1 MERFLA
7 SAIPVYIMAVIT
19 GLGILGTWAT
29 GIYYRQM
36 INQTENMMSAR
47 NSFLLQMKNRFEN
60 TYRVNNGIK
69 NVPLFVD
76 RQLNGNRFLGINVQ
90 KAGKAS
96 QKAALLCLILG
107 GAVTM
112 LQQINGFTM
121 RQVVT
126 SLGITLFC
134 TVVGLGIYALSD
146 MEYAQAQLQIQLEE
160 YFSNTLAKR
169 LANSREEEN
178 VLTRRTDRTEN
189 SRNDYSRIDD
199 RRADNGREDNGRMEN
214 RRKKGKVP
222 VSFYSDP
229 QTKRSEND
237 PAGKNDVETEEECH
251 FTEEDLQ
258 YLRQSLERIA
268 AGRDKSLGNEKK
280 HHFSAKDEKVID
292 DILREYFV

>member
-7 SAIPVYIMAVIT
+7 SSVPVYIMAVIT

-47 NSFLLQMKNRFEN
+47 HSFLLQMRNRFEN
-60 TYRVNNGIK
+60 TYRVNNGID

-76 RQLNGNRFLGINVQ
+76 RQLSGNRFLGIHVQ

-96 QKAALLCLILG
+96 QKAALLCLIFG

-112 LQQINGFTM
+112 MQQIKGFSAH
-121 RQVVT
+121 QVVT
-126 SLGITLFC
+126 TLGVTLFC
-134 TVVGLGIYALSD
+134 AVAGFGIYILSD
-146 MEYAQAQLQIQLEE
+146 MEYAQNQLQVLLEE
-160 YFSNTLAKR
+160 YFTNTMAKR
-169 LANSREEEN
+169 LANSREEERGLN
-178 VLTRRTDRTEN
+178 KADRTERGRADGSRNEN
-189 SRNDYSRIDD
+189 SRMDS
-199 RRADNGREDNGRMEN
+199 GKTES
-214 RRKKGKVP
+214 RKKRTVSSQ
-222 VSFYSDP
+222 SFYSDS
-229 QTKRSEND
+229 QDRHSE
-237 PAGKNDVETEEECH
+237 AESVGKNAADAEEESH

-268 AGRDKSLGNEKK
+268 AGRDRSLGNEKK
-280 HHFSAKDEKVID
+280 HHFSAKDEKAID

>member
-7 SAIPVYIMAVIT
+7 SAVPVYIMAVIT
-19 GLGILGTWAT
+19 ALGILGTWAT

-60 TYRVNNGIK
+60 TYRVNNGIE

-76 RQLNGNRFLGINVQ
+76 RQLNGNRFLGINIQ

-112 LQQINGFTM
+112 LQQVNGFAVQ
-121 RQVVT
+121 QVVT
-126 SLGITLFC
+126 SLGVTLFC
-134 TVVGLGIYALSD
+134 SVTGLGIYALSD
-146 MEYAQAQLQIQLEE
+146 MEYAQTQLQIQLEE
-160 YFSNTLAKR
+160 YFSNTLSKR

-178 VLTRRTDRTEN
+178 TLARRTDRTESN
-189 SRNDYSRIDD
+189 RNDYSRIDGRRSD
-199 RRADNGREDNGRMEN
+199 NGRADNSRTEN
-214 RRKKGKVP
+214 RRNKSTVGP
-222 VSFYSDP
+222 SFYSEP
-229 QTKRSEND
+229 QTKRNENE
-237 PAGKNDVETEEECH
+237 PVGKNGADVEEESH

-268 AGRDKSLGNEKK
+268 AGRDKSLGDEKK

>member
-19 GLGILGTWAT
+19 VLGILGTWAT

-36 INQTENMMSAR
+36 INQAENMMSAR

-60 TYRVNNGIK
+60 TYRVNNGIE

-76 RQLNGNRFLGINVQ
+76 KQLNGNRFFGINVQ

-112 LQQINGFTM
+112 LQQVNGFAM
-121 RQVVT
+121 HQVIT
-126 SLGITLFC
+126 TLGITLFC
-134 TVVGLGIYALSD
+134 AVTGFGIYILSD
-146 MEYAQAQLQIQLEE
+146 MEYIQSHLQIQLEE
-160 YFSNTLAKR
+160 YFSNTLTKR

-178 VLTRRTDRTEN
+178 ALSRADRTERSRLEN
-189 SRNDYSRIDD
+189 SRL
-199 RRADNGREDNGRMEN
+199 EN
-214 RRKKGKVP
+214 RRKKNTSSA
-222 VSFYSDP
+222 SFYSDSQDKP
-229 QTKRSEND
+229 VENESVVKKD
-237 PAGKNDVETEEECH
+237 ANTDEGSH
-251 FTEEDLQ
+251 FTEADLQ

-268 AGRDKSLGNEKK
+268 AGRDRSLDDEKK